1 MMLVHPLKRVHL
13 PEGTQWEADSLIA
26 DCPFPHVGLG
36 IVEVRWREFHHA
48 GRRVREERLSRQEL
62 ANLLAQMPPS
72 IDVRGELLDAQ
83 LLDKRPHLPLDCQ
96 VALELV
102 PALLRSMLS
111 SAWCL
116 HGQSHLLVLD

>member
-1 MMLVHPLKRVHL
+1 MMLMHPLKRVQL
-13 PEGTQWEADSLIA
+13 PEGTQWEADSLIV

-36 IVEVRWREFHHA
+36 IVDIRWEFHHA

-62 ANLLAQMPPS
+62 AHLLVQMPPS
-72 IDVRGELLDAQ
+72 IDVRGGLLDAQ
-83 LLDKRPHLPLDCQ
+83 LLDKRPHLPLDCHM
-96 VALELV
+96 ALELV

>member
-1 MMLVHPLKRVHL
+1 
-13 PEGTQWEADSLIA
+13 
-26 DCPFPHVGLG
+26 
-36 IVEVRWREFHHA
+36 
-48 GRRVREERLSRQEL
+48 
-62 ANLLAQMPPS
+62 
-72 IDVRGELLDAQ
+72 
-83 LLDKRPHLPLDCQ
+83 